1 MQKAK
6 LAEAER
12 DLATAQSA
20 LKDKQA
26 ALRAIQKKVADLK
39 RTYEQSLSKRDDLES
54 QQKKTSA
61 RLERAHKLT
70 GGLGAW
76 LLCVQRAHALPGTI
90 SSCPPYWSQPAN
102 MHTLPAAAVACKQ
115 CVVHTGCLSD
125 AALFLHPCTTLSL
138 SLSTLGVS
146 SALCCR

>member
-39 RTYEQSLSKRDDLES
+39 RTYEQSLAKRDDLES

-70 GGLGAW
+70 GGLGACHCVSFTVRIRCFVRSAVVCHAYPNVQTCTHSLLLLL
-76 LLCVQRAHALPGTI
+76 LLCA
-90 SSCPPYWSQPAN
+90 
-102 MHTLPAAAVACKQ
+102 ACKQ
-115 CVVHTGCLSD
+115 CSVRTG
-125 AALFLHPCTTLSL
+125 FF
-138 SLSTLGVS
+138 
-146 SALCCR
+146 

>member
-39 RTYEQSLSKRDDLES
+39 RTYEQSLAKRDDLES

-76 LLCVQRAHALPGTI
+76 LLCGQRAHALPFMILQTRPH
-90 SSCPPYWSQPAN
+90 SLLLLLLLLVMLVLLLLRCCPRLAP
-102 MHTLPAAAVACKQ
+102 
-115 CVVHTGCLSD
+115 
-125 AALFLHPCTTLSL
+125 LHALSL
-138 SLSTLGVS
+138 SFSTLDVS

>member
-1 MQKAK
+1 LQKAK

-39 RTYEQSLSKRDDLES
+39 RTYEQSLAKRDDLES

-76 LLCVQRAHALPGTI
+76 LLCGQRAHALPFMILQTRPHSLLLLLLLI
-90 SSCPPYWSQPAN
+90 LVLLLLRCCPRLAPL
-102 MHTLPAAAVACKQ
+102 H
-115 CVVHTGCLSD
+115 
-125 AALFLHPCTTLSL
+125 ALTLSF
-138 SLSTLGVS
+138 STLDVS